1 MVTEVEAIINTRPL
15 TYVYGDFL
23 SGFTLTPAHF
33 LTGNLDTIMPF
44 GSDNCED
51 VEFQPKKDSS
61 QDLIN
66 YWRKSQKQLNQFW
79 EAWRQNYLLALREKL
94 PLSHKKHQL
103 QTSRQPKVGEIVLV
117 KEDNIPRRLW
127 KLALIKEYIFSKD
140 GEIRSVYI
148 QLPNKQIVSRAINHL
163 FPLEIQVAK
172 NEVEPKS
179 VEQIPPNV
187 DPEDAR
193 PLRRAAMLARRRI
206 GEQLTDQAVTVVFSF
221 PGECREE
228 NRDRRI

>member
-1 MVTEVEAIINTRPL
+1 MSLVKQGLRKGIGRKLLSWDKLLTMVTEVEAIINTRPL

-33 LTGNLDTIMPF
+33 LTGNLDTVIPF

-51 VEFQPKKDSS
+51 VDFQPKKDSS

-66 YWRKSQKQLNQFW
+66 YLRKSQKQLNQFW

-94 PLSHKKHQL
+94 PLSHKKHQS

-140 GEIRSVYI
+140 GEIRSVYT
-148 QLPNKQIVSRAINHL
+148 Q
-163 FPLEIQVAK
+163 
-172 NEVEPKS
+172 
-179 VEQIPPNV
+179 
-187 DPEDAR
+187 
-193 PLRRAAMLARRRI
+193 
-206 GEQLTDQAVTVVFSF
+206 
-221 PGECREE
+221 
-228 NRDRRI
+228 